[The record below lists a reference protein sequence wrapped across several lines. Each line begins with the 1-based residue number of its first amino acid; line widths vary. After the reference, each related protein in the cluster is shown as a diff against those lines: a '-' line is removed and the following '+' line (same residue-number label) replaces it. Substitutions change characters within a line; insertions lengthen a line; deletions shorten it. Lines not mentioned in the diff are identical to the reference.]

1 MKLHNFPTNI
11 VPKSVY
17 PTIKEYIS
25 ITFGLLLVSCGWK
38 WFIIPHEITGGGAT
52 GLSAII
58 QFGFGI
64 PLFVSYLV
72 INMVLLVFAIKNLG
86 WAFSIKTIF
95 AVLVL
100 TLAFALNPQVV
111 DIKDPFM
118 SVILGGLFNGA
129 EIGRAHV

>member
-1 MKLHNFPTNI
+1 MKLPNFPTNI

-86 WAFSIKTIF
+86 WAFSI
-95 AVLVL
+95 
-100 TLAFALNPQVV
+100 
-111 DIKDPFM
+111 
-118 SVILGGLFNGA
+118 
-129 EIGRAHV
+129 